1 MGMESGGGVV
11 GVLEYKTSEEI
22 LFYFQQTKRY
32 SSLLFLTQNLFLSIW
47 NLTPKKWE
55 LIIKVECV
63 IITYRGTL

>member
-1 MGMESGGGVV
+1 MESGGGVV
-11 GVLEYKTSEEI
+11 GVLEYKTYEEI
-22 LFYFQQTKRY
+22 LFYFQQTKIY
-32 SSLLFLTQNLFLSIW
+32 SSLLFLTQNFFLSIW

>member
-1 MGMESGGGVV
+1 MESGGGVV
-11 GVLEYKTSEEI
+11 GVLEYKTCEEI
-22 LFYFQQTKRY
+22 LFYFQQTKKY
-32 SSLLFLTQNLFLSIW
+32 SSLLFLTQKFFLSIW